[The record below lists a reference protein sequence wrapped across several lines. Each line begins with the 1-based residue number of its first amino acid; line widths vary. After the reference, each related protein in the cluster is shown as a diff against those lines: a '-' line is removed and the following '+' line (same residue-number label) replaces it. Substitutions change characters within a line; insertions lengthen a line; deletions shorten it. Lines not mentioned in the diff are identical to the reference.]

1 MNGGRPRFRT
11 APAALAAAGLALLVA
26 CGGEPGTGSTTPPAA
41 AAAGDTT
48 GLLRDA
54 TARSGIDF
62 VHHLGDGKL
71 DNLVEA
77 VGAGGCVLDADGDGR
92 LDVYLVDQGWHA
104 DVSTG
109 PRPDTATGSRLYRN
123 VGDGRF
129 EDVTAK
135 AGVGDPGYAFG
146 AIAGDVDGD
155 GRTDLYVLC
164 HGPNRLYR
172 NLGGGRFE
180 DATAKAGVGDP
191 RSSVA
196 GAFLDADHDGDL
208 DLYVG
213 NYVTFD
219 VEYKLH
225 YAPDGFSGPLAFA
238 PQPDAFYRNRGDG
251 TFEDAT
257 AASGIDRVAPG
268 RAMGVV
274 VFDADADGHPD
285 LYVANDASANFL
297 FLNDG
302 HGVFREVG
310 TSSGTAFGFHGEAT
324 SSMAGTVGDLDGDG
338 RPDLLVTDGSF
349 GSLYRNLGAG
359 KFQDRVRA
367 SGFAQHASAWAHW
380 GAVLAD
386 FDADGALDAF
396 AAAADLHY
404 ATGRPDLL
412 LRNRGDGTFEDLA
425 ERGGPYFRRETVSR
439 AVLTLDADD
448 DGRLDV
454 LVTRIG
460 ASPVFLRNAGVPGHH
475 GVTLALVGAP
485 PAREALGAR
494 VVVEAGG
501 RRTERV
507 HQLATGYLGQHD
519 PRVHVG
525 LGTATKVD
533 RVEVT
538 WPDGT
543 VTTRT
548 NLDVDRVHRLEQRG
562 PASAEPVRREALR

>member
-1 MNGGRPRFRT
+1 V
-11 APAALAAAGLALLVA
+11 LALGLLAA
-26 CGGEPGTGSTTPPAA
+26 CGGERSAGPTGVAGGAGAPAA
-41 AAAGDTT
+41 VGDTV

-54 TARSGIDF
+54 TARSGLTH
-62 VHHLGDGKL
+62 VHHVGDGKL

-77 VGAGGCVLDADGDGR
+77 VGAGGCVLDVDGDGR
-92 LDVYLVDQGWHA
+92 LDVYLVDQGWHR

-109 PRPDTATGSRLYRN
+109 PASDVTARSALFRNVGDGRFEDVTEKAGVGDPGFAFGAIAGDVDGDGRTDLYVYGLGPNRLYRN

-135 AGVGDPGYAFG
+135 AGVGDPRA
-146 AIAGDVDGD
+146 
-155 GRTDLYVLC
+155 
-164 HGPNRLYR
+164 
-172 NLGGGRFE
+172 
-180 DATAKAGVGDP
+180 
-191 RSSVA
+191 SVA
-196 GAFLDADHDGDL
+196 AAFLDADHDGDL

-219 VEYKLH
+219 VEYRLH
-225 YAPDGFSGPLAFA
+225 YAPDGFPGPLAFA

-257 AASGIDRVAPG
+257 SASGIDRIAPG
-268 RAMGVV
+268 RAMGVSV
-274 VFDADADGHPD
+274 LDADGDGHPD

-302 HGVFREVG
+302 RGRFREAGVA
-310 TSSGTAFGFHGEAT
+310 SGTAFGFHGEAT
-324 SSMAGTVGDLDGDG
+324 SSMAGAVGDVDGDG
-338 RPDLLVTDGSF
+338 RPDLLVTDGAF
-349 GSLYRNLGAG
+349 GSLYRNLGG
-359 KFQDRVRA
+359 GTFQDRVRA
-367 SGFAQHASAWAHW
+367 AGFAQHASAWAHW
-380 GAVLAD
+380 GAVLGD
-386 FDADGALDAF
+386 FDADGALDVF

-425 ERGGPYFRRETVSR
+425 EQGGPYFRRETVSR
-439 AVLTLDADD
+439 AALALDADD
-448 DGRLDV
+448 DGRLDL
-454 LVTRIG
+454 LVTRVG
-460 ASPVFLRNAGVPGHH
+460 AGPVFLRNAGVPGRH
-475 GVTLALVGAP
+475 GVTIALVGAP
-485 PAREALGAR
+485 PAQDAVGAR

-519 PRVHVG
+519 PREHFG
-525 LGTATKVD
+525 LGTAAKVD
-533 RVEVT
+533 RLEVT

-548 NLDVDRVHRLEQRG
+548 DLAADRVHRIEQGG
-562 PASAEPVRREALR
+562 PTR